1 MTNEYNLLANFFIR
15 GNKLLTLTTSEA
27 KPSDSASR
35 QRRLAAKFRS
45 SLFKGLRFPKAE
57 PLVAVRRRR
66 NTLCSSKRRRVEK
79 HSSGMFFVGNPRRGF
94 PVWLM
99 LLPKVIKRWT
109 SSTAQEQRML
119 RASPLKPT
127 KGSAFGIRK
136 LLKKLDQNFYLSW
149 GSALANR

>member
-45 SLFKGLRFPKAE
+45 SLFKGSRFPKAE

-99 LLPKVIKRWT
+99 LLPQVIKGRT
-109 SSTAQEQRML
+109 KSAPLGAKNVKGFALKTHQRL
-119 RASPLKPT
+119 RLWNPQ
-127 KGSAFGIRK
+127 AFEK
-136 LLKKLDQNFYLSW
+136 
-149 GSALANR
+149 A